1 MLAERRQHRALGEIH
16 IWGQGK
22 EEESEWGVIRKVRAV
37 QVIFIEHLPCPENFI
52 CILHLILTASPGR
65 RVTNITDEQTENERC
80 LRVFP

>member
-1 MLAERRQHRALGEIH
+1 MLAERGQHRALGEQRRIRK
-16 IWGQGK
+16 GD
-22 EEESEWGVIRKVRAV
+22 WGVIRKVGAV

-65 RVTNITDEQTENERC
+65 RVTNITDELTETEIC